1 MAKINLDALIPRED
15 FEVQETA
22 TSGKKK
28 DSISIE
34 DLKPDSFFF
43 LNIRKPD
50 FQRETNEW
58 DGKKIVEFIESFL
71 DEDLIPALILWRS
84 PSGYVFV
91 IDGSHRLS
99 SLSAWVNDDFGDGK
113 ISKMFYD
120 GIIAEDQINLAG
132 ETKKIV
138 RKRIGSYD
146 DFKIALTNPE
156 KVRPEI
162 IKRAK
167 NLSAL
172 AIQLQWVESDANK
185 AESSFFKINQQ
196 AAPINKSELIVLE
209 SRKKPN

>member
-1 MAKINLDALIPRED
+1 MAKINLDALIQRED
-15 FEVQETA
+15 FEVQETIN
-22 TSGKKK
+22 SGKKK
-28 DSISIE
+28 ETISIE

-43 LNIRKPD
+43 SNIRKPD

-58 DGKKIVEFIESFL
+58 DGKKIADFIESFL
-71 DEDLIPALILWRS
+71 DGDLIPALILWRS

-99 SLSAWVNDDFGDGK
+99 SLSAWINDDYGDGK

-120 GIIAEDQINLAG
+120 GILPEDQIHLAE
-132 ETKKIV
+132 ETRKYV
-138 RKRIGSYD
+138 RKRIGSYE
-146 DFKIALTNPE
+146 DFKLALSNPE
-156 KVRPEI
+156 KVRADI

-172 AIQLQWVESDANK
+172 AIQLQWVEGDANK

-196 AAPINKSELIVLE
+196 AAPT
-209 SRKKPN
+209 